1 MEMVDAATVRR
12 RGTTRMRFLLA
23 LLMIL
28 ASPVCTMA
36 GETGQLGSLLKGY
49 VDHKQRLEDIRTAR
63 AEGASYGSRQMI
75 ELKRDLLAAI
85 KAVDEY
91 RTQLLRGREEAATHE
106 VPLALK
112 YAYLAMFHVI
122 SLDLDHDL
130 YRSNLALTLS
140 EKYVDV
146 WRSVDPSIPRLSV
159 P

>member
-1 MEMVDAATVRR
+1 
-12 RGTTRMRFLLA
+12 MRFLIP

-28 ASPVCTMA
+28 AAPVYTMA
-36 GETGQLGSLLKGY
+36 GETGKLISLLKGY
-49 VDHKQRLEDIRTAR
+49 ADHKQRLEDIRTAR
-63 AEGASYGSRQMI
+63 TEGASYNSGQMI

-85 KAVDEY
+85 KTVDEY

-112 YAYLAMFHVI
+112 YAYLAMFHII
-122 SLDLDHDL
+122 SLELDHDL
-130 YRSNLALTLS
+130 YRSHLALALS

-146 WRSVDPSIPRLSV
+146 WRSVDPSIPTLSV

>member
-75 ELKRDLLAAI
+75 ELK
-85 KAVDEY
+85 
-91 RTQLLRGREEAATHE
+91 
-106 VPLALK
+106 
-112 YAYLAMFHVI
+112 
-122 SLDLDHDL
+122 
-130 YRSNLALTLS
+130 
-140 EKYVDV
+140 
-146 WRSVDPSIPRLSV
+146 
-159 P
+159 